1 MVFIFFWKKKPF
13 HKMSEK
19 KSLKK
24 NRVTAK
30 FYFVWLKKTEF
41 SFRILIPDTHPH
53 TSTKCCLFNS
63 VINFD
68 TLLLKNNFYLQT
80 SLSWTKAIGTPDTER
95 LYRMLNKWQNS
106 RKTPYNPI
114 PINYSQ

>member
-1 MVFIFFWKKKPF
+1 
-13 HKMSEK
+13 MSEK
-19 KSLKK
+19 NPLKK

-53 TSTKCCLFNS
+53 TSIKCCLFNS

-80 SLSWTKAIGTPDTER
+80 SLSWTKAIGPPDTER

>member
-1 MVFIFFWKKKPF
+1 MI
-13 HKMSEK
+13 E
-19 KSLKK
+19 
-24 NRVTAK
+24 
-30 FYFVWLKKTEF
+30 KKTEF

-68 TLLLKNNFYLQT
+68 TLWLKHNFYPQT
-80 SLSWTKAIGTPDTER
+80 SLPWTKAIGPPDTER

>member
-1 MVFIFFWKKKPF
+1 
-13 HKMSEK
+13 MSEK
-19 KSLKK
+19 KSFKK

-30 FYFVWLKKTEF
+30 FYFVWLKKNPEF
-41 SFRILIPDTHPH
+41 SVRILIPDTHPH

-80 SLSWTKAIGTPDTER
+80 SLPWTKAIGPPDTER

>member
-1 MVFIFFWKKKPF
+1 
-13 HKMSEK
+13 MSEK
-19 KSLKK
+19 NPLKK

-30 FYFVWLKKTEF
+30 FYFVWLKKKTEF

-80 SLSWTKAIGTPDTER
+80 SLPRTKAIGPPDTER

>member
-1 MVFIFFWKKKPF
+1 MI
-13 HKMSEK
+13 EK
-19 KSLKK
+19 
-24 NRVTAK
+24 NP
-30 FYFVWLKKTEF
+30 EF
-41 SFRILIPDTHPH
+41 GVRILIPDTHPH

-80 SLSWTKAIGTPDTER
+80 SLSWTKAIGPPDTER